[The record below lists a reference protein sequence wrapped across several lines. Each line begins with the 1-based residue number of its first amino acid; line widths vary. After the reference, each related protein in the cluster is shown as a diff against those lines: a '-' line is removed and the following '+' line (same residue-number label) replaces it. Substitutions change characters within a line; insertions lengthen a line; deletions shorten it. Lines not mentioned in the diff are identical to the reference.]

1 MADAGSTSGETAK
14 PRLGPRSKIVIPE
27 AFTKSSSN
35 GRTASVAP
43 ASERTAQETGLPQA
57 AEPAVVAEV
66 AAPAP
71 ADAAV
76 VSPKPEPSKPSFAPI
91 SPGLSSVKL
100 PLGPS
105 PKNDSVSG
113 LCGVSYHAA
122 VTYIRCNHMDSGGGV
137 WREVQSRLFSV
148 QFRGEPGSQS
158 GLEARRMSFICHLSW
173 G

>member
-1 MADAGSTSGETAK
+1 M
-14 PRLGPRSKIVIPE
+14 
-27 AFTKSSSN
+27 KSSSN

-122 VTYIRCNHMDSGGGV
+122 CHVHPMQPYGPRRWCV
-137 WREVQSRLFSV
+137 A
-148 QFRGEPGSQS
+148 RGPI
-158 GLEARRMSFICHLSW
+158 AVV
-173 G
+173 